1 MTRQTGLVCLL
12 MAMPLLAGD
21 TPNFSGKWKL
31 NETQSADA
39 NHRGTVFVI
48 EHKEPAFKY
57 SASGLLGT
65 ARPFS
70 EAYEFTTDG
79 KTQPASEKP
88 QIVAHWEGSAL
99 VMDFVKGSELLA
111 RFKFHLSSDG
121 KQMFR
126 EADLKDGRKIRE
138 IYDRQ

>member
-1 MTRQTGLVCLL
+1 MTRRTGLVCLL
-12 MAMPLLAGD
+12 MAMPLVAGEM
-21 TPNFSGKWKL
+21 PNFSGKWKL
-31 NETQSADA
+31 NETQTASA
-39 NHRGTVFVI
+39 NHRGTTFVI

-57 SASGLLGT
+57 SASGKLGP

-79 KTQPASEKP
+79 KTQPASEA
-88 QIVAHWEGSAL
+88 QHVVAYWEGSAL
-99 VMDFVKGSELLA
+99 VMDYMKDSGLLA